1 MTEQTDLARLCLE
14 YRATHNLSQAQMSR
28 LCGFKERTI
37 ISKIESG
44 KSVSKVTETKLRM
57 GIERRK

>member
-14 YRATHNLSQAQMSR
+14 YRATHNLKQSEMAK

-44 KSVSKVTETKLRM
+44 KSVSKLTETRLRM
-57 GIERRK
+57 TIEGRK